1 MKIWWGYDKPQ
12 LFSRKVL
19 KEKMKN
25 KNKNRESL
33 DLGMNN
39 ERDSKLEMENI
50 ETILH
55 KEQAGDDHLLCTGT
69 IYIYITL

>member
-1 MKIWWGYDKPQ
+1 
-12 LFSRKVL
+12 
-19 KEKMKN
+19 MKN